1 MSHPAVG
8 ASNITEQGVF
18 NWRNVIGSMLGWG
31 LDAYDFV
38 AYSFVAPIIKGLF
51 FGQLGNLGSMLATL
65 AVFSISLVVRPLGG
79 VFFGNISDKIGRR
92 YVLYITM
99 LGAGLSSF
107 LMGFLPTYA
116 QAGLAAIIL
125 LLILRF
131 AVGFFLGGEYSSS
144 GIMSV
149 ESVTKWR
156 GLASGIMQAGFD
168 IGIFGVTFTYTIV
181 ATYLPQSAMATIGWR
196 IVFWSGIVTTIV
208 AFIFRRRFLTES
220 PEWEKTEKV
229 ESPYKSLFRNY
240 WLPMLTILLATMGF
254 LYEYYVMLEL
264 SPFILQNVLNY
275 PDKLAGLILTVLSAS
290 DAVGSVFGGVLVDWL
305 RSSKNALLVASI
317 SILVLIYPTMYGV
330 LIVGN
335 GWLVLLWDFLAVLP
349 VGVMQ
354 VYIRDLLPANVRST
368 GAGLGYNGGT
378 WLAAWAAIIATLMAS
393 ASTKPQPWLPS
404 ITINTLIG
412 VVLMIASFVLA
423 TKVTK
428 SLTSK

>member
-1 MSHPAVG
+1 MGSEYDSMQVM
-8 ASNITEQGVF
+8 F

-38 AYSFVAPIIKGLF
+38 AYSFVGPIIKDVF
-51 FGQLGNLGSMLATL
+51 FSQLGNLGSMLATL
-65 AVFSISLVVRPLGG
+65 AVFGLSLVVRPLGG
-79 VFFGNISDKIGRR
+79 VFFGNLADKIGRR
-92 YVLYITM
+92 YVLYVTM
-99 LGAGLSSF
+99 LGAGISSF

-116 QAGLAAIIL
+116 QAGLLAIIL

-181 ATYLPQSAMATIGWR
+181 ATYLPGNAMETIGWR
-196 IVFWSGIVTTIV
+196 IVFWSGIVTTII

-220 PEWEKTEKV
+220 PEWEKAEKIK
-229 ESPYKSLFRNY
+229 SPYKVLFKNY

-254 LYEYYVMLEL
+254 LYGYYVMLEL
-264 SPFILQNVLNY
+264 SPFILQTVLNY
-275 PDKLAGLILTVLSAS
+275 PDALAGLILTVLSAS
-290 DAVGSVFGGVLVDWL
+290 DALGSVFGGVLVDLL
-305 RSSKNALLVASI
+305 RSSRKALLTTSLI
-317 SILVLIYPTMYGV
+317 ILVLIYPTMYGI
-330 LIVGN
+330 LINGN
-335 GWLVLLWDFLAVLP
+335 GWLVLLWDFLVVLP

-354 VYIRDLLPANVRST
+354 VYIRDLLPTNVRST
-368 GAGLGYNGGT
+368 GAGLGYNGGS
-378 WLAAWAAIIATLMAS
+378 WLAAWAALIATLMAS
-393 ASTKPQPWLPS
+393 ASTKPEPWLPS

-412 VVLMIASFVLA
+412 VVLMIASFALA
-423 TKVTK
+423 AKAIRPQ
-428 SLTSK
+428 S

>member
-1 MSHPAVG
+1 
-8 ASNITEQGVF
+8 
-18 NWRNVIGSMLGWG
+18 MLGWG
-31 LDAYDFV
+31 MDAYDFV
-38 AYSFVAPIIKGLF
+38 AYDFVAPVIKDLF
-51 FGQLGNLGSMLATL
+51 FGQLGSLGSMLATL
-65 AVFSISLVVRPLGG
+65 AVFSLSLVVRPLGG
-79 VFFGNISDKIGRR
+79 VFFGNLSDKIGRR
-92 YVLYITM
+92 YVLYVTM
-99 LGAGLSSF
+99 LGAGISSF

-116 QAGLAAIIL
+116 QAGLTAIIL
-125 LLILRF
+125 LLLLRF

-181 ATYLPQSAMATIGWR
+181 ATYLPSSAMSTIGWR
-196 IVFWSGIVTTIV
+196 IVFWSGIVTTIL

-220 PEWEKTEKV
+220 PEWEKAEKV
-229 ESPYKSLFRNY
+229 KSPYKVLFKNY

-264 SPFILQNVLNY
+264 SPFILQSVLSY
-275 PDKLAGLILTVLSAS
+275 SAALSGLILTVLSAS
-290 DAVGSVFGGVLVDWL
+290 DAAGSVFGGVLVDLL
-305 RSSKNALLVASI
+305 RSSRRALLVTSLI
-317 SILVLIYPTMYGV
+317 ILVLIYPTMYGV
-330 LIVGN
+330 LINGN

-354 VYIRDLLPANVRST
+354 VYIRDLLPVNVRST

-378 WLAAWAAIIATLMAS
+378 WLAAWAALIATLMAS
-393 ASTKPQPWLPS
+393 ASTKPQPWLSS

-412 VVLMIASFVLA
+412 AVLMIISFILA
-423 TKVTK
+423 AKAIK
-428 SLTSK
+428 SHSQ